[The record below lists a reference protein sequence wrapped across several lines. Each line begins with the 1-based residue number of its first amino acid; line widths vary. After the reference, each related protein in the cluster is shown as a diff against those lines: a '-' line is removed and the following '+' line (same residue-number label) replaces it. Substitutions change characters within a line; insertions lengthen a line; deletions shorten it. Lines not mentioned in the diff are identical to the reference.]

1 VDSRSLRLIGPII
14 LAATALV
21 GVLWALG
28 FGGGA
33 APLLLADAGPVVRW
47 GIPIA
52 KLVVNLSGA
61 GMVGSVVIA
70 LFALKPG
77 QKSFERALDVTSI
90 SAAVFAAAAAAVGI
104 FSSAS
109 AVGAPISLDDTFG
122 STLGRFLGTE
132 AGITWLITTLAGAA
146 ISVLA
151 FAARGWFVSAVTAA
165 LAIAAMVPMATQGHS
180 GDLANH
186 NITLTAMVLH
196 TVGAAVWVGG
206 LLTLVI
212 IRPLMRKRMVDVLY
226 RYSTLALVSFIVVT
240 LSGVVRAYVAV
251 GDWSALATPYGILVL
266 AKTALLALLGVAG
279 AMYRRRL
286 IAQGGADSTGGPFWT
301 LVAVEL
307 ALMGLASGIAA
318 ALARSEP
325 PTGLAPTP
333 VQTPARIMTGSD
345 LPPELTPMRWLTQWD
360 VDILWALA
368 IMFGAF
374 FYIAGVVRLRRR
386 GDSWPIYRTVLWF
399 VGLLLLLWVTCGPV
413 NAYGDYLFSVHMLG
427 HMLLTMAI
435 PLCLVAGAPVTLAL
449 RTIHKRTDG
458 TRGGREW
465 ILWAVHSPFSR
476 IITHPIVAAAIFVAS
491 LWVAVRPPRPRVD
504 DRPLPDLGVS
514 VRAVADR
521 RGPDPLP
528 LPARRTTDHPHRGG
542 RHARVLR
549 HGDHDEHRADGG
561 RVVRLDGASVGS
573 HSDGGPV
580 HRRRHRVVDR
590 RDPHA
595 DRRHHGG
602 HPVEPVRCPRP
613 EAQRSARR
621 SHGRSG
627 AGRIQRTSGSPR
639 RARQR
644 GSEVGESAETRTIP
658 A

>member
-1 VDSRSLRLIGPII
+1 MDSRSLRLIGPII

-90 SAAVFAAAAAAVGI
+90 SAAVFAAAAATVGI
-104 FSSAS
+104 LSSAS
-109 AVGAPISLDDTFG
+109 MVNAPISFDSTFG
-122 STLGRFLGTE
+122 DALGRFLGTE
-132 AGITWLITTLAGAA
+132 AGMTWLITTLAGAA

-165 LAIAAMVPMATQGHS
+165 LAITAMVPMATQGHS

-226 RYSTLALVSFIVVT
+226 RYSTLALVSFIVVA

-266 AKTALLALLGVAG
+266 AKTALLVLLGVAG

-286 IAQGGADSTGGPFWT
+286 IAQGGADSKGGPFWT

-360 VDILWALA
+360 IDILWALA

-449 RTIHKRTDG
+449 RTSHKRTDG

-491 LWVAVRPPRPRVD
+491 LWVFYFTDLFRWSLYDHLGHEWMTVHFLISGYLFVLSLIGVD
-504 DRPLPDLGVS
+504 PIPYRFPHAGRLITLI
-514 VRAVADR
+514 AVAAMHAFFGMAIMMNTGLMVAEWYGSMARPWGPSPMEDQYIGGGIAWSIGEIPTLIVAITVAIQWSRSDARAQKRSDR
-521 RGPDPLP
+521 
-528 LPARRTTDHPHRGG
+528 
-542 RHARVLR
+542 
-549 HGDHDEHRADGG
+549 
-561 RVVRLDGASVGS
+561 
-573 HSDGGPV
+573 
-580 HRRRHRVVDR
+580 
-590 RDPHA
+590 HA
-595 DRRHHGG
+595 DRTGDQ
-602 HPVEPVRCPRP
+602 ELA
-613 EAQRSARR
+613 EYNARL
-621 SHGRSG
+621 
-627 AGRIQRTSGSPR
+627 
-639 RARQR
+639 ARL
-644 GSEVGESAETRTIP
+644 AERDGVNQK
-658 A
+658 

>member
-1 VDSRSLRLIGPII
+1 MDSRSLRLIGPII

-90 SAAVFAAAAAAVGI
+90 SAAVFAAAAATVGI

-286 IAQGGADSTGGPFWT
+286 IAQGGANSTGGPFWT

-491 LWVAVRPPRPRVD
+491 LWVFYFTDLFRWSLYDHLGHEWMTVHFLISGYLFVLSLIGVD
-504 DRPLPDLGVS
+504 PIPYRFPHAGRLITLI
-514 VRAVADR
+514 AVAAMHAFFGMAIMMNTGLMVAEWYGSMARPWGPTPMEDQYIGGGIAWSIGEIPTLIVAITVAIQWSRSDARAQKRSDR
-521 RGPDPLP
+521 
-528 LPARRTTDHPHRGG
+528 
-542 RHARVLR
+542 
-549 HGDHDEHRADGG
+549 
-561 RVVRLDGASVGS
+561 
-573 HSDGGPV
+573 
-580 HRRRHRVVDR
+580 
-590 RDPHA
+590 HA
-595 DRRHHGG
+595 DRTGDQ
-602 HPVEPVRCPRP
+602 ELA
-613 EAQRSARR
+613 EYNARL
-621 SHGRSG
+621 
-627 AGRIQRTSGSPR
+627 
-639 RARQR
+639 ARL
-644 GSEVGESAETRTIP
+644 AERDSVDQK
-658 A
+658 

>member
-1 VDSRSLRLIGPII
+1 MDSRSLRLIGPII

-90 SAAVFAAAAAAVGI
+90 SAAVFAAAAATVGI

-186 NITLTAMVLH
+186 TITLTAMVLH

-266 AKTALLALLGVAG
+266 AKTALLVLLGVAG

-491 LWVAVRPPRPRVD
+491 LWVFYFTDLFRWSLYDHLGHEWMTVHFLISGYLFVLSLIGVD
-504 DRPLPDLGVS
+504 PIPYRFPHAGRLITLI
-514 VRAVADR
+514 AVAAMHAFFGMAIMMNTGLMVAEWYGSMARPWGPTPMDDQYIGGGIAWSIGEIPTLIVAITVAIQWSRSDARAQKRSDR
-521 RGPDPLP
+521 
-528 LPARRTTDHPHRGG
+528 
-542 RHARVLR
+542 
-549 HGDHDEHRADGG
+549 
-561 RVVRLDGASVGS
+561 
-573 HSDGGPV
+573 
-580 HRRRHRVVDR
+580 
-590 RDPHA
+590 HA
-595 DRRHHGG
+595 DRTGDQ
-602 HPVEPVRCPRP
+602 ELA
-613 EAQRSARR
+613 EYNARL
-621 SHGRSG
+621 
-627 AGRIQRTSGSPR
+627 
-639 RARQR
+639 ARL
-644 GSEVGESAETRTIP
+644 AERDSVDQK
-658 A
+658 

>member
-1 VDSRSLRLIGPII
+1 MDSRSLRLIGPII

-90 SAAVFAAAAAAVGI
+90 SAAVFAAAAATVGI

-226 RYSTLALVSFIVVT
+226 RYSTLALVAFIVVT
-240 LSGVVRAYVAV
+240 LSGVVRAYVAI

-266 AKTALLALLGVAG
+266 AKTALLVLLGVAG

-286 IAQGGADSTGGPFWT
+286 IVQSGADSKGGPFWT
-301 LVAVEL
+301 LVAAEL

-345 LPPELTPMRWLTQWD
+345 LPPELTPIRWLTQWD

-368 IMFGAF
+368 IMFGVF
-374 FYIAGVVRLRRR
+374 FYVAGVVRLRRR
-386 GDSWPIYRTVLWF
+386 GDSWPIYRTVFWF
-399 VGLLLLLWVTCGPV
+399 VGLILLLWVTCGPV

-491 LWVAVRPPRPRVD
+491 LWVFYFTDLFRWSLYDHLGHEWMTVHFLISGYLFVLSLIGVDPIPYRFPHAGRLITLIAVAAMHAFFGIAIMMNTGLMVAEWYGSMARPWGASPMEDQYIGGGIAWSIGEIPTLIVAITVAIQWSRSD
-504 DRPLPDLGVS
+504 DRAQKRS
-514 VRAVADR
+514 DR
-521 RGPDPLP
+521 
-528 LPARRTTDHPHRGG
+528 
-542 RHARVLR
+542 
-549 HGDHDEHRADGG
+549 
-561 RVVRLDGASVGS
+561 
-573 HSDGGPV
+573 
-580 HRRRHRVVDR
+580 
-590 RDPHA
+590 HA
-595 DRRHHGG
+595 DRTGDQELAEYNERL
-602 HPVEPVRCPRP
+602 
-613 EAQRSARR
+613 ARL
-621 SHGRSG
+621 
-627 AGRIQRTSGSPR
+627 
-639 RARQR
+639 
-644 GSEVGESAETRTIP
+644 AERDHVDQK
-658 A
+658 

>member
-1 VDSRSLRLIGPII
+1 MDSRSLRLIGPIFL
-14 LAATALV
+14 LASALV
-21 GVLWALG
+21 ALLWGLA

-47 GIPIA
+47 SIPVL

-61 GMVGSVVIA
+61 AMVGSVVVA
-70 LFALKPG
+70 LFALRPG
-77 QKSFERALDVTSI
+77 QKAFDAALDVTSI
-90 SAAVFAAAAAAVGI
+90 AAAVFAVAAALEGVVN
-104 FSSAS
+104 SADRIGS
-109 AVGAPISLDDTFG
+109 PLSLDEDFG
-122 STLGRFLGTE
+122 RTLGTFLGTE

-240 LSGVVRAYVAV
+240 LSGVVRAYVAI

-286 IAQGGADSTGGPFWT
+286 IAQGGADSKGGPFWT

-360 VDILWALA
+360 IDILWALA

-386 GDSWPIYRTVLWF
+386 GDSWPMYRTVLWF

-491 LWVAVRPPRPRVD
+491 LWVFYFTDLFRWSLYDHLGHEWMTVHFLISGYLFVLSLIGVD
-504 DRPLPDLGVS
+504 PIPYRFPHAGRLITLI
-514 VRAVADR
+514 AVAAMHAFFGMAIMMNTGLMVAEWYGSMARPWGPSPMEDQYIGGGIAWSIGEIPTLIVAITVAIQWSRSDARAQKRSDR
-521 RGPDPLP
+521 
-528 LPARRTTDHPHRGG
+528 
-542 RHARVLR
+542 
-549 HGDHDEHRADGG
+549 
-561 RVVRLDGASVGS
+561 
-573 HSDGGPV
+573 
-580 HRRRHRVVDR
+580 
-590 RDPHA
+590 HA
-595 DRRHHGG
+595 DRTGDQ
-602 HPVEPVRCPRP
+602 ELA
-613 EAQRSARR
+613 EYNARL
-621 SHGRSG
+621 
-627 AGRIQRTSGSPR
+627 
-639 RARQR
+639 ARL
-644 GSEVGESAETRTIP
+644 AERDGVDQK
-658 A
+658 

>member
-1 VDSRSLRLIGPII
+1 MDSRSLRLIGPII

-491 LWVAVRPPRPRVD
+491 LWVFYFTDLFRWSLYDHLGHEWMTVHFLISGYLFVLSLIGVD
-504 DRPLPDLGVS
+504 PIPYRFPHAGRLITLI
-514 VRAVADR
+514 AVAAMHAFFGMAIMMNTGLMVAEWYGSMARPWGPTPMEDQYIGGGIAWSIGEIPTLIVAITVAIQWSRSDARAQKRSDR
-521 RGPDPLP
+521 
-528 LPARRTTDHPHRGG
+528 
-542 RHARVLR
+542 
-549 HGDHDEHRADGG
+549 
-561 RVVRLDGASVGS
+561 
-573 HSDGGPV
+573 
-580 HRRRHRVVDR
+580 
-590 RDPHA
+590 HA
-595 DRRHHGG
+595 DRTGDQ
-602 HPVEPVRCPRP
+602 ELA
-613 EAQRSARR
+613 EYNARL
-621 SHGRSG
+621 
-627 AGRIQRTSGSPR
+627 
-639 RARQR
+639 ARL
-644 GSEVGESAETRTIP
+644 AERDSVDQK
-658 A
+658 